1 MKSSLPSMSVTSMA
15 ITSPPTSVTTSPVAA
30 PIWSSDSSSP
40 YSKRCGPRY
49 STSFLTSTTV
59 LRLRPSATARATL
72 RMTFA
77 ISRSRLRTP
86 ASWVYERTSST
97 IASSVMAIVFSVRP
111 WFFICLGMRNRL
123 PIPIFSVSV

>member
-1 MKSSLPSMSVTSMA
+1 M
-15 ITSPPTSVTTSPVAA
+15 I
-30 PIWSSDSSSP
+30 I
-40 YSKRCGPRY
+40 
-49 STSFLTSTTV
+49 

-86 ASWVYERTSST
+86 ASCVYERTSST
-97 IASSVMAIVFSVRP
+97 IASSVIRMFRSDRP

-123 PIPIFSVSV
+123 PISIFSCSV